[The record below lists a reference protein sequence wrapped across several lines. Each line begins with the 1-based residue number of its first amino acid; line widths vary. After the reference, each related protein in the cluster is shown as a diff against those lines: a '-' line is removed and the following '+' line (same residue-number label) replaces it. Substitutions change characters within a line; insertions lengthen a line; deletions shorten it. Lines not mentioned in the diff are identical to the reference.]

1 MLTDRTLS
9 DSQSMPRI
17 GLGTYTLNGELG
29 VRAMAS
35 ALVDGYRLIDTAFSY
50 RNEPEVGR
58 AVRESG
64 VARHSIHV
72 TSKLP
77 RQVVGSAEATE
88 HLCRASFALL
98 GVGAI
103 DSFLIHGPAG
113 QLDANAESWRVLI
126 DLKAEGLVRSIGVS
140 NFSIDQI
147 DALIDAT
154 GVPPAL
160 NQIEVHPYF
169 PQTALRGALEA
180 RGITVEAWSPLG
192 NYPPLLE
199 EAAITSLAGAHLVTP
214 AQLVMKWHAEIG
226 TIPIPRSSSPERRR
240 ENLALG
246 DWTLND
252 AELEAMRELEI
263 PNWNRWDYFDPR

>member
-9 DSQSMPRI
+9 DSQSIPRI
-17 GLGTYTLNGELG
+17 GLGTYKLDGEPG
-29 VRAMAS
+29 VRSMAS
-35 ALVDGYRLIDTAFSY
+35 ALADGYRLIDTAFSY

-64 VARHSIHV
+64 IARASLHV

-77 RQVVGSAEATE
+77 RQVVGSAAATE

-103 DSFLIHGPAG
+103 DSFLIHGPAERA
-113 QLDANAESWRVLI
+113 DANVESWRVLI
-126 DLKAEGLVRSIGVS
+126 DLRDEGLVRTIGVS
-140 NFSIDQI
+140 NFSIDQV

-154 GVPPAL
+154 GIPPAL

-169 PQTALRGALEA
+169 PQSELRAALDA

-199 EAAITSLAGAHLVTP
+199 EATITSLARAHRVSP
-214 AQLVMKWHAEIG
+214 AQLVLSWHVAIG
-226 TIPIPRSSSPERRR
+226 TIPIPRSSSPDRQR
-240 ENLALG
+240 ENLAVG
-246 DWTLND
+246 DWALTD
-252 AELEAMRELEI
+252 SELEAMRELEI